1 MTRTTATP
9 LRERVAGAPISWG
22 VCEVPGWG
30 HQLDPERVLSQMRD
44 VGLAATEFGPEGFLP
59 AAADAKVSV
68 LRDAGLRAVGQFV
81 PVVLHDP
88 DSDPLPA
95 AREAMTAL
103 VATGAST
110 LVLAAATGAEGYDAR
125 PTLDGAQW
133 ATLLRNLDRLAQ
145 AAADHGLLAT
155 LHPHVGTMVESGE
168 ETQRVLDGSRIAL
181 CLDTGHLIIGGGDP
195 VAVAVDHPDRVGHVH
210 LKDVRLDLARR
221 VRSGELTYTEAV
233 RRGMYVPLGE
243 GDVDL
248 AAIVGAL
255 EGAGYAG
262 WYVLEQDTI
271 LSGPP
276 EETGVDPV
284 TDVRASVAHI
294 LALADTGA
302 VTR

>member
-1 MTRTTATP
+1 
-9 LRERVAGAPISWG
+9 
-22 VCEVPGWG
+22 
-30 HQLDPERVLSQMRD
+30 
-44 VGLAATEFGPEGFLP
+44 
-59 AAADAKVSV
+59 
-68 LRDAGLRAVGQFV
+68 
-81 PVVLHDP
+81 
-88 DSDPLPA
+88 
-95 AREAMTAL
+95 
-103 VATGAST
+103 
-110 LVLAAATGAEGYDAR
+110 
-125 PTLDGAQW
+125 
-133 ATLLRNLDRLAQ
+133 
-145 AAADHGLLAT
+145 
-155 LHPHVGTMVESGE
+155 MVESGE

-284 TDVRASVAHI
+284 NDVRASMAHV
-294 LALADTGA
+294 LALAETSA